1 METFTPDRISIDNKV
16 LEEARAADEVNLT
29 DAQLVLKFP
38 DGSEQPLA
46 SSIQKLLASALHSL
60 AKNGSVSIGQIPE
73 ELTSTTAADLLSVS
87 RPTLM
92 KWVEAGEISSH
103 KVGTH
108 TRFKRQDVLAL
119 KMQREQ
125 DRREAFAELRALDAE
140 LDEIDN
146 S

>member
-1 METFTPDRISIDNKV
+1 MDTVAPDRISIDTKV
-16 LEEARAADEVNLT
+16 LEDVRAANEVNLT

-46 SSIQKLLASALHSL
+46 TSIQKLLASVLDSL

-108 TRFKRQDVLAL
+108 TRFKRQDVLAF
-119 KMQREQ
+119 KKQREQ
-125 DRREAFAELRALDAE
+125 ARREAFAELRALDAE
-140 LDEIDN
+140 LDDSN
-146 S
+146 TT